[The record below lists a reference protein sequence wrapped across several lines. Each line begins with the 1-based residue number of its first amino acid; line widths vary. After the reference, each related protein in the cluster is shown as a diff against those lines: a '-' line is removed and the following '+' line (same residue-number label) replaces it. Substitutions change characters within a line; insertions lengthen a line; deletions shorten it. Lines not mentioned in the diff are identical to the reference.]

1 MSQLDISCFYNPEEV
16 VSKHDTI
23 PNHKYFN
30 YVKVIKGV
38 FNDLVLSKKLNYIK
52 ILDLSEEIFSEI
64 NESPNFNQVFNNFY
78 SIDDSINTAIYS
90 MYIGKWLG
98 LPFSQLKKVV
108 QSGLL
113 HDIGKSKIPNEVLN
127 KKGPLNKEEVQ
138 IIQKYSFYGYEIVG
152 QIPEIDPEVKEAV
165 LLHHERM
172 DGSGYPFSYVRSS
185 IGLYARIV
193 AIADVFD
200 AMTSDRVYKKGVKP
214 EEAFRMFKTTGSDLF
229 DGRIVEVFLKNIT
242 YLFPKKQL

>member
-78 SIDDSINTAIYS
+78 SIDDCTYIHSINTAIYS

-172 DGSGYPFSYVRSS
+172 DG
-185 IGLYARIV
+185 
-193 AIADVFD
+193 
-200 AMTSDRVYKKGVKP
+200 
-214 EEAFRMFKTTGSDLF
+214 
-229 DGRIVEVFLKNIT
+229 
-242 YLFPKKQL
+242 QLSFQLCQEFYWIICPDCGNCRCL